1 MEPQFMA
8 AEMQVILIILFLFKS
23 NGSFTLG
30 LPIIY
35 LQSHFTMNRIEAIL
49 TIDTD
54 NLPANFQ
61 EIIKHEQEVV
71 AKWKAEGILEH
82 LFLREAKNGAV
93 LIFKDIDLTR
103 AKELMEQLPLYQ
115 LKKSVEYL
123 SLMKQF

>member
-1 MEPQFMA
+1 
-8 AEMQVILIILFLFKS
+8 
-23 NGSFTLG
+23 
-30 LPIIY
+30 
-35 LQSHFTMNRIEAIL
+35 MNRIEAIL